1 MDKKYPAGT
10 GVIDTQ
16 PPVIVTAHEDGHLR
30 FWKLEVMGPIAYLEQ
45 QREIEVVLNES

>member
-1 MDKKYPAGT
+1 MDKKHPAG
-10 GVIDTQ
+10 IDTQ

-45 QREIEVVLNES
+45 QRMREIEVVLNES